1 MKPDPWP
8 CCCWM
13 AGPRPKIPP
22 RGLMV
27 RLTVS
32 MRTTAGP
39 AFSTASTITEL
50 LGCRDGAGAASVIR
64 GCSGGC
70 RPGREILVAVQEVS
84 RPAETAVRVRR
95 DRKRGWT
102 IGSGR
107 ASLKASLKTD
117 PRARAAYI
125 RPSRRGLLVQQ
136 GDQLWHRVSQELQA
150 RLSKPTFET
159 WIRPARC
166 RSFGGDLLQLEA
178 PNSFACGWLHKN
190 YLTMIAAVASEHAGR
205 PVRVEVLVAP
215 GADPLP
221 LPQEQDT
228 AAAPA
233 APERPTPPPPRAPA
247 RAASSLFRP
256 GAGLNTRYVF
266 NRFVVG
272 ANSRMAHAASLA
284 VAEAP
289 GREFNPLFICGGVG
303 LGKTH
308 LMQAIGHYRL
318 EIDPEARVFYVS
330 TETFTNDLIQAIR
343 KDGMQAFRDRYR
355 AADLILVDDIQF
367 IEGKEYTQE
376 EFFHTFNALHEA
388 GRQIVIASDRPPS
401 QIPRL
406 QERLISRF
414 SMGLIADIQTP
425 DLETR
430 MAILHKKAEAEQMAL
445 PRELI
450 QYIAGRFTSNIRE
463 LEGALT
469 RAVAFA
475 SITGL
480 PMTVESVAPML
491 DPVGNDV
498 AVTPQQVLEKVA
510 EVFEVAIE
518 EMLSPSRK
526 RAVSQSRQVGMYL
539 MRQSTSLSLP
549 RIGEAFGG
557 KDHSTV
563 MYAVEQ
569 VEKKLSSDPDL
580 ARRVQQVRDLLQI
593 DSRKRR

>member
-1 MKPDPWP
+1 MRIIKDGQAG
-8 CCCWM
+8 
-13 AGPRPKIPP
+13 AGP
-22 RGLMV
+22 LY
-27 RLTVS
+27 S
-32 MRTTAGP
+32 
-39 AFSTASTITEL
+39 
-50 LGCRDGAGAASVIR
+50 GAR
-64 GCSGGC
+64 
-70 RPGREILVAVQEVS
+70 
-84 RPAETAVRVRR
+84 
-95 DRKRGWT
+95 
-102 IGSGR
+102 
-107 ASLKASLKTD
+107 
-117 PRARAAYI
+117 
-125 RPSRRGLLVQQ
+125 RRGLTVQQ
-136 GDQLWHRVSQELQA
+136 GSELWHQVQQALQGN
-150 RLSKPTFET
+150 LSKPTFET
-159 WIRPARC
+159 WIRPASC
-166 RSFGGDLLQLEA
+166 SGFSGSELQLLA
-178 PNSFACGWLHKN
+178 PNAFACGWLRKN
-190 YLTMIAAVASEHAGR
+190 YLATIEAVASELAGR
-205 PVRVEVLVAP
+205 PIKVLVEAAAEGPDAAGLQALNGAAGVVVGDAGPSGESRNGAGGLALAAGITATATGETPRKLAP
-215 GADPLP
+215 G
-221 LPQEQDT
+221 
-228 AAAPA
+228 
-233 APERPTPPPPRAPA
+233 
-247 RAASSLFRP
+247 
-256 GAGLNTRYVF
+256 LNPRYVF

-272 ANSRMAHAASLA
+272 PNSRMAHAAALA

-318 EIDPEARVFYVS
+318 EIDPEARVAYVS

-343 KDGMQAFRDRYR
+343 KDGMQKFRDRYR

-388 GRQIVIASDRPPS
+388 GRQIVIASDRPPN

-414 SMGLIADIQTP
+414 SMGLIADIQVP

-430 MAILHKKAEAEQMAL
+430 MAILHKKAESEQMAL

-498 AVTPQQVLEKVA
+498 EVTPKQVLEKVS
-510 EVFEVAIE
+510 EVFGVSVE
-518 EMLSPSRK
+518 EMKSPSRR
-526 RAVSQSRQVGMYL
+526 RAVSQARQVGMFL
-539 MRQSTSLSLP
+539 MRQSTNLSLP

-569 VEKKLSSDPDL
+569 VEKKLSADPAV
-580 ARRVQQVRDLLQI
+580 ARQVQQVRDLLQI